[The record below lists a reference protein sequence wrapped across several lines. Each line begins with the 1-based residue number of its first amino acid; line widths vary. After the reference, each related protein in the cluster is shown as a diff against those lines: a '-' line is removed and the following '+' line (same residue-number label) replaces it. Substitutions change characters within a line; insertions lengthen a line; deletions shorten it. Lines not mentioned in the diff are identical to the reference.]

1 MTKPFYSLKNNC
13 AAIEISGE
21 EVGSFLNDILTAEL
35 NLLPVGK
42 MQMSCLLSPQGRI
55 LHDMLIYRIRT
66 DCFWIEINKNQI
78 LDLKN
83 RLAIYKLRKKI
94 EIQVIENWHSAHVF
108 YENGKLFSLEY
119 INKFIKDLK
128 DGDLIFEDSRC
139 SELGLHIVSKEQF
152 SSTLIQDLEYT
163 NLSKWE
169 AIRIKNMVPVGN
181 IDLTPNRTLMLEANL
196 DMFSAVDFN
205 KGCYIGQEVTARTKY
220 RGLIKRKI
228 VPISS
233 KSILKKD
240 MIIFQDQKEVG
251 SCLSSV
257 ELEDG
262 SFLALATLRLEAIKS
277 FVDAKDT
284 LNSELAS
291 VYIALPNWYDL
302 KTGSKNLEL

>member
-1 MTKPFYSLKNNC
+1 M
-13 AAIEISGE
+13 A
-21 EVGSFLNDILTAEL
+21 
-35 NLLPVGK
+35 
-42 MQMSCLLSPQGRI
+42 
-55 LHDMLIYRIRT
+55 
-66 DCFWIEINKNQI
+66 
-78 LDLKN
+78 
-83 RLAIYKLRKKI
+83 
-94 EIQVIENWHSAHVF
+94 
-108 YENGKLFSLEY
+108 Y
-119 INKFIKDLK
+119 INKIIEDLK

-139 SELGLHIVSKEQF
+139 SELGLHIVSKEPF
-152 SSTLIQDLEYT
+152 SSTLIQDLKYT

-233 KSILKKD
+233 KSLLKKD

-257 ELEDG
+257 RLEDG
-262 SFLALATLRLEAIKS
+262 SFLALATLRSEAIKS
-277 FVDAKDT
+277 FVDAKDA
-284 LNSELAS
+284 LNSEIAS
-291 VYIALPNWYDL
+291 VYITLPNWYDL
-302 KTGSKNLEL
+302 KTGSKKLEL